1 MMREIYEISDTIS
14 LYFLEEKQIKFVY
27 SFLERSF
34 NSNGYKNVRKSLE
47 IAISGITVDFF
58 FFMEINETRF
68 GEENILETS

>member
-1 MMREIYEISDTIS
+1 M
-14 LYFLEEKQIKFVY
+14 
-27 SFLERSF
+27 
-34 NSNGYKNVRKSLE
+34 RKSLE